1 MTVEMGD
8 TEQVSTEQAAE
19 AAAFESSFHGVAEEK
34 AATIEPVTAEVKTE
48 AEPAK
53 AEETSKEDAAPQ
65 APSPKVDDHDV
76 HADIRKLYGRIGT
89 LNDQL
94 QQALKAKESEG
105 KPPVLSK
112 IALKRMADEFPEMA
126 HLLQEDIA
134 EAMAGIGGKPDPV
147 EVEAVAKR
155 IVQDEVAALRRDA
168 VTDRHE
174 NWEKDLWVKFPDSNG
189 HGERTP
195 EYSAWL
201 KTMSAEEVNTFESS
215 QSPSYVNRKLD
226 QFYSWKA
233 SQSKANTEKQ
243 ARLLAAVTPTGTAK
257 AGKQTMSEEEAAR
270 KAFEDAFNS

>member
-1 MTVEMGD
+1 MTVETGD

-19 AAAFESSFHGVAEEK
+19 AAAFESSFNGVAEEK
-34 AATIEPVTAEVKTE
+34 AATEPVTASVKTE

-53 AEETSKEDAAPQ
+53 AEEPPKEDAAPQ
-65 APSPKVDDHDV
+65 APSPHVDSYDAQ
-76 HADIRKLYGRIGT
+76 ADIRKLHGRIGA

-94 QQALKAKESEG
+94 QQMLKTKEAEG

-134 EAMAGIGGKPDPV
+134 EAMAGIGAKPDPA
-147 EVEAVAKR
+147 EVETVAKR
-155 IVQDEVAALRRDA
+155 IVQDEVAALRREA

-174 NWEKDLWVKFPDSNG
+174 NWEKDLWVKFPGSDG
-189 HGERTP
+189 PGERTP

-233 SQSKANTEKQ
+233 AQSKASTEKQ
-243 ARLLAAVTPTGTAK
+243 ARLLAAVTPTSTAK